1 MPATGRV
8 PTVGAMQTLTA
19 STATDLAAAVRAGL
33 VAPREAVEASL
44 ARIAALDAGI
54 GAFEVVDAAGARR
67 AADALAA
74 RPDLAG
80 LPLAGVPVAVKD
92 NIDVAGLPTRH
103 GSAATPAGP
112 AHRDDPMVARLH
124 AAGAVI
130 VGKTRMP
137 ELAIWGFTESQAFGG
152 TRNPRDRTRNA
163 GGSSG

>member
-67 AADALAA
+67 AADALADRA
-74 RPDLAG
+74 DLAG

-92 NIDVAGLPTRH
+92 NVDVAGLPTRH
-103 GSAATPAGP
+103 GSAATSEAPAT
-112 AHRDDPMVARLH
+112 RDDELVRRLRE
-124 AAGAVI
+124 AGCVVI
-130 VGKTRMP
+130 GKTQLP
-137 ELAIWGFTESQAFGG
+137 ELAIWPFTEPHAFAA
-152 TRNPRDRTRNA
+152 TR
-163 GGSSG
+163 